1 LKILLVDDIVIN
13 RYIIKELV
21 KKEGHIPVEAENG
34 KKAIELIQND
44 HFDLIF
50 MDIEMPVMN
59 GIETVH
65 YIRTKLPS
73 PKNKIK
79 IFALTAYNPS
89 LLHEEFNTSE
99 FDGIVSKPFSTEK
112 IKCILNSVLNKS
124 NS

>member
-13 RYIIKELV
+13 RFIIKELV

-34 KKAIELIQND
+34 KIAIEYLEKE

-79 IFALTAYNPS
+79 IYALTAYN
-89 LLHEEFNTSE
+89 LAILHEELNISE
-99 FDGIVSKPFSTEK
+99 FDGVISKPYSADK
-112 IKCILNSVLNKS
+112 IKSILSSIK
-124 NS
+124 

>member
-13 RYIIKELV
+13 RFIIRELV
-21 KKEGHIPVEAENG
+21 KKEGHVPVEAENG
-34 KKAIELIQND
+34 KIAIELLQKD
-44 HFDLIF
+44 HFDLVF

-65 YIRTKLPS
+65 FIRTKLPA

-89 LLHEEFNTSE
+89 IIHEELNISE
-99 FDGIVSKPFSTEK
+99 FDGIVSKPYSAEK
-112 IKCILNSVLNKS
+112 IRTILESLKI
-124 NS
+124 